1 MVGIIFDLDGTL
13 WNISSIC
20 ADAWNQAIKIANIP
34 RDPITEDDINR
45 VSGLPFI
52 ECIKNI
58 FPDIAEED
66 IDNFS
71 ILIEASE
78 KQEIKT
84 RGGTLYKGV
93 SEYLDTLASQF
104 PLFLVSNCEHWY
116 LQVFLSMPLNTSNT
130 NKTFK
135 DIFVDSECFGR
146 TQKPK
151 AENIIAICQRNSLK
165 KAIYIGD
172 TESDRLAAM
181 KARVDF
187 IHASYGFGYVESAN
201 LKSAASFSEVVDI
214 LLTLINPPSVTI
226 ENITAS
232 L

>member
-1 MVGIIFDLDGTL
+1 MVGVIFDLDGTL

-34 RDPITEDDINR
+34 RTPITEDDING
-45 VSGLPFI
+45 VSGLPFL

-58 FPDIAEED
+58 FSDIEEEN
-66 IDNFS
+66 IDKFS
-71 ILIEASE
+71 LLIEDCE

-84 RGGTLYKGV
+84 RGGTLYEGV
-93 SEYLDTLASQF
+93 SEYLDTLSSQF

-130 NKTFK
+130 NKTFR

-165 KAIYIGD
+165 KAIYVGD

-181 KARVDF
+181 KAGVDF

-201 LKSAASFSEVVDI
+201 LKSAASFSEVFDI
-214 LLTLINPPSVTI
+214 LLTLINPPLVTI
-226 ENITAS
+226 ENITTS

>member
-1 MVGIIFDLDGTL
+1 MVGVIFDLDGTL

-20 ADAWNQAIKIANIP
+20 TDAWNQAIKIANIP
-34 RDPITEDDINR
+34 RTTITEDDINR

-52 ECIKNI
+52 ECVKSI
-58 FPDIAEED
+58 FPDIGEENLD
-66 IDNFS
+66 KIYL
-71 ILIEASE
+71 LIEEWE

-93 SEYLDTLASQF
+93 SEYLDTLSGQF
-104 PLFLVSNCEHWY
+104 PLFLVSNCEYWY
-116 LQVFLSMPLNTSNT
+116 LQAFLSMPLNSSNT
-130 NKTFK
+130 SKTFR

-181 KARVDF
+181 KAEVDF
-187 IHASYGFGYVESAN
+187 IHVSYGFGYAESAN

-214 LLTLINPPSVTI
+214 LLTLINPPSVAI
-226 ENITAS
+226 ESKLSRI
-232 L
+232 